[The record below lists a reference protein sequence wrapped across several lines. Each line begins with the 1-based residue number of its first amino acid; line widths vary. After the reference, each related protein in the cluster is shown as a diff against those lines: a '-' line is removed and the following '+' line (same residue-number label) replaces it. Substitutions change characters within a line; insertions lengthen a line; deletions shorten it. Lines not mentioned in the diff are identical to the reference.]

1 MSLAVVYTRAQL
13 GLNAPRVAV
22 ETHLSNGL
30 PGFTIVGLPQTA
42 VKESKDR
49 VRSAIINA
57 HFEFP
62 PRRITV
68 NLAPADIPKN
78 GGRYD
83 LAIALGILLASE
95 QVQCDD
101 IADYDCF
108 GELAL
113 SGELRY
119 CEDLIPALIQSQ
131 SEQHHIIVP
140 ACNHEAG
147 LVADNNV
154 YSAGHLLQVCAHLRG
169 NDRLPP
175 VEFSG
180 FDVPVSSDDFSEII
194 GQHQARR
201 AIEIAASGRH
211 NILLNGPPGTG
222 KSMLAKRL
230 PSILPTLSEKEL
242 LEVLSIHSLSRAS
255 RPLHCA
261 KRPFRAPHHSA
272 SAAALVGGGS
282 IPRPGEISLA
292 HNGVLFLD
300 ELPEFSRHVLEMLRE
315 PLESG
320 NISLSRAQ
328 MQLEYPAQFLLVAA
342 SNPCMCGYH
351 GDPQQHCRCTP
362 QQILRY
368 QEKLSG
374 PLLDRIDLHVNV
386 NRIPAD
392 ELLGNSKKAE
402 NSKDIAARVLKT
414 HSIQKQRQGK
424 SNAYLDSRDLQLHCA
439 LDKDCR
445 TLLEKAINRLA
456 LSPRAS
462 HKVMKV
468 ARTIADMEESR
479 SVSVKHL
486 SEALSYRRV
495 ETQFT

>member
-95 QVQCDD
+95 QLQCDD

-272 SAAALVGGGS
+272 SAAA
-282 IPRPGEISLA
+282 P
-292 HNGVLFLD
+292 
-300 ELPEFSRHVLEMLRE
+300 
-315 PLESG
+315 
-320 NISLSRAQ
+320 
-328 MQLEYPAQFLLVAA
+328 
-342 SNPCMCGYH
+342 
-351 GDPQQHCRCTP
+351 
-362 QQILRY
+362 
-368 QEKLSG
+368 
-374 PLLDRIDLHVNV
+374 
-386 NRIPAD
+386 
-392 ELLGNSKKAE
+392 
-402 NSKDIAARVLKT
+402 
-414 HSIQKQRQGK
+414 
-424 SNAYLDSRDLQLHCA
+424 
-439 LDKDCR
+439 
-445 TLLEKAINRLA
+445 
-456 LSPRAS
+456 
-462 HKVMKV
+462 
-468 ARTIADMEESR
+468 
-479 SVSVKHL
+479 
-486 SEALSYRRV
+486 
-495 ETQFT
+495 